1 MSLHTQAETARH
13 LVEEKHAHYLMIIKA
28 NQPSLPEAVTNA
40 LAGTDADFTGT
51 SWTEEGKGHGRR
63 EKRSIRTVPA
73 AGTGWPHAAQVMRIH
88 RACSGPVRMGCGL
101 PLPMALGH
109 AIHERAVP
117 TQQQSSGSID
127 ARSPCRGRA

>member
-28 NQPSLPEAVTNA
+28 NQLSLPEAVTNA

-88 RACSGPVRMGCGL
+88 RACCGPGQNGL
-101 PLPMALGH
+101 WPALPMALGH
-109 AIHERAVP
+109 AIHERAVL
-117 TQQQSSGSID
+117 TQQQIIRID
-127 ARSPCRGRA
+127 

>member
-13 LVEEKHAHYLMIIKA
+13 LVEEKHAHYLMIIRA

-73 AGTGWPHAAQVMRIH
+73 AGTGWLHAAQVMRIH
-88 RACSGPVRMGCGL
+88 RACCGPGQNGL
-101 PLPMALGH
+101 WPAPSHGAW
-109 AIHERAVP
+109 
-117 TQQQSSGSID
+117 
-127 ARSPCRGRA
+127 PCDP

>member
-13 LVEEKHAHYLMIIKA
+13 VVEEKHAYYLMIIKA

-63 EKRSIRTVPA
+63 EKRSIRTVP
-73 AGTGWPHAAQVMRIH
+73 RRRH
-88 RACSGPVRMGCGL
+88 RLGARRP
-101 PLPMALGH
+101 GH
-109 AIHERAVP
+109 AHPPRL
-117 TQQQSSGSID
+117 
-127 ARSPCRGRA
+127 

>member
-28 NQPSLPEAVTNA
+28 NQPSLPEAVTNALA

-73 AGTGWPHAAQVMRIH
+73 AGTGWPHAAQVM
-88 RACSGPVRMGCGL
+88 L
-101 PLPMALGH
+101 P
-109 AIHERAVP
+109 
-117 TQQQSSGSID
+117 SSNHPDRLTLAHPAAAEPDG
-127 ARSPCRGRA
+127 

>member
-73 AGTGWPHAAQVMRIH
+73 AGTAGRTP
-88 RACSGPVRMGCGL
+88 P
-101 PLPMALGH
+101 GH
-109 AIHERAVP
+109 AHPPRLLWSRSEWAVACP
-117 TQQQSSGSID
+117 FPWRLAMRSMNGLSLPSSKSSGSID
-127 ARSPCRGRA
+127 ARSPRRWRA

>member
-1 MSLHTQAETARH
+1 MSRPWSWLACLAPMSLHTQAETARH
-13 LVEEKHAHYLMIIKA
+13 VVEEKHAHHLMIIKA

-88 RACSGPVRMGCGL
+88 RACSGPGQDGL
-101 PLPMALGH
+101 WPAPSHGAW
-109 AIHERAVP
+109 
-117 TQQQSSGSID
+117 
-127 ARSPCRGRA
+127 PCDP

>member
-63 EKRSIRTVPA
+63 EKRRTRHVQHHNRTA
-73 AGTGWPHAAQVMRIH
+73 AH
-88 RACSGPVRMGCGL
+88 RGGAHRRGQL
-101 PLPMALGH
+101 PL
-109 AIHERAVP
+109 
-117 TQQQSSGSID
+117 
-127 ARSPCRGRA
+127 ARSWFEVRRRD